1 MLTSKVFQCY
11 ALSPVMPFSIQIIHI
26 KSLFPTNLA
35 IACPWDGLSMVFSF
49 DVHWTTDAF
58 HALKIILFVFE
69 QCSVVK
75 TLNFRR
81 ILLDIR
87 YMQRRHQHMFDP
99 YSMTILLDWIRV
111 NCCCSSKN
119 IQSFYVVWLFL
130 CVCLIGNGNIAG
142 VRIFLFIISLV
153 K

>member
-1 MLTSKVFQCY
+1 MLTSKVFQFY
-11 ALSPVMPFSIQIIHI
+11 ALSPVIPFSIQIIHI
-26 KSLFPTNLA
+26 KSLFPTNLT

-58 HALKIILFVFE
+58 HALKIVLFVIE
-69 QCSVVK
+69 QCSVGKCSISVEFYLK
-75 TLNFRR
+75 SDTCRGDINMCLIR
-81 ILLDIR
+81 ISWLYCSIE
-87 YMQRRHQHMFDP
+87 YWV
-99 YSMTILLDWIRV
+99 S
-111 NCCCSSKN
+111 CCCGSKN

-130 CVCLIGNGNIAG
+130 CVSLICNGNIAG